1 MLTIS
6 NEHTLWRR
14 LWYVFCLYSQQ
25 RSLEGSLS
33 RDDTTACSM
42 HQLFELFYKI
52 EWFRWWLCWKI
63 KQIFFAIYTKPAW
76 QFEQSLNWFS
86 AILFAKSIMY
96 MRGRTRICM
105 HVCVSMWGA
114 ETPSTRY
121 NKERAVVSMIFVFYF
136 SSYKFTFALKELISD
151 FNLVNVLISCTSGV
165 GCQKSKVLLGGGI
178 GTSLCLFFAWR
189 GALCSLCWHHYWTFD
204 IAQHQSC
211 YHHLCRSNDEKGA
224 KKNSVHSSYMVNSI
238 IPKYIQSF
246 WFLRWCFLMQCGIFV
261 LSLYSLTCLVI
272 IDGNH
277 PLVVAVA
284 IEENVTQP
292 AGGGILLPQS

>member
-1 MLTIS
+1 
-6 NEHTLWRR
+6 
-14 LWYVFCLYSQQ
+14 
-25 RSLEGSLS
+25 
-33 RDDTTACSM
+33 
-42 HQLFELFYKI
+42 
-52 EWFRWWLCWKI
+52 
-63 KQIFFAIYTKPAW
+63 
-76 QFEQSLNWFS
+76 
-86 AILFAKSIMY
+86 
-96 MRGRTRICM
+96 
-105 HVCVSMWGA
+105 MWGA
-114 ETPSTRY
+114 ETTSTRY

-165 GCQKSKVLLGGGI
+165 GCQKSKILLGGGI

-189 GALCSLCWHHYWTFD
+189 GALCSLCWHHCWTFD